1 MPAPAAVREPNP
13 SAGAAA
19 TRPGGG
25 RAAWRWVQRLATLA
39 FFALL
44 AWLLWNQARSIE
56 WGEVRE
62 ALTGYRRGT
71 LALAAA
77 LAAASYTVYSGYD
90 LLSRHYSGHLL
101 PTRQVMGL
109 TFVCYAFNLN
119 LGSLVGGLALRY
131 RLYSRL
137 GLDAPTI
144 ARIVSFSMATNWL
157 GYLLLAGAL
166 FALQPPDPPPQWRL
180 DPGGLRLLG
189 GAMVAGGLAY
199 LAACTFARR
208 RSWMLRGHEFA
219 LPPLPL
225 ALAQVGVSMLN
236 WMVMGTIV
244 WILLLQRVPYPNVL
258 ATLLVA
264 AVAGVITH
272 VPAGLGVLEAVFVA
286 LLSHRAPAAQLIA
299 ALLAYRAVYY
309 LAPLAVAALA
319 YLRAELRWRQSH
331 PEERHARHRAGLL
344 RATAPGRPS
353 GSISPPDSS
362 SGRGAAGGPAGRAA
376 ADEAP
381 SGKTAGRQ
389 RHRA

>member
-1 MPAPAAVREPNP
+1 MPAPAAVREPGTP
-13 SAGAAA
+13 AGAAPV
-19 TRPGGG
+19 RPAAG
-25 RAAWRWVQRLATLA
+25 RAGWRWTKRIATLA

-44 AWLLWNQARSIE
+44 AALLWNQARSIE

-62 ALTGYRRGT
+62 ALAGYRPGT
-71 LALAAA
+71 LVLAAA
-77 LAAASYTVYSGYD
+77 LAAASYTVYSCYD

-144 ARIVSFSMATNWL
+144 TRIVSFSMATNWL
-157 GYLLLAGAL
+157 GYLLLAGAA
-166 FALQPPDPPPQWRL
+166 FALQPPDLPPQWRL
-180 DPGGLRLLG
+180 DPGGLRGLG
-189 GAMVAGGLAY
+189 GAMIAAGIAY
-199 LAACTFARR
+199 LAACAFARR
-208 RSWMLRGHEFA
+208 RSWTLRGHVFA

-236 WMVMGTIV
+236 WLLMGAIV
-244 WILLLQRVPYPNVL
+244 WLLLQQRVPYPNVL

-286 LLSHRAPAAQLIA
+286 LLSHCAPAAQLVA

-309 LAPLAVAALA
+309 LAPLALAALA
-319 YLRAELRWRQSH
+319 YLRAELRWRRSH
-331 PEERHARHRAGLL
+331 PEQRHARHGAGLL
-344 RATAPGRPS
+344 RATAPGRPADAAS
-353 GSISPPDSS
+353 AALRDAHRIEGAFAPDET
-362 SGRGAAGGPAGRAA
+362 AGGRPSR
-376 ADEAP
+376 EAP
-381 SGKTAGRQ
+381 ERKR
-389 RHRA
+389 RRA

>member
-1 MPAPAAVREPNP
+1 VSAPPAAREPGP
-13 SAGAAA
+13 PAGAAPA
-19 TRPGGG
+19 RPAGG
-25 RAAWRWVQRLATLA
+25 RAAWRWAKRIATLA

-44 AWLLWNQARSIE
+44 AGLLWNQARSIE
-56 WGEVRE
+56 WAEVRE
-62 ALTGYRRGT
+62 ALAGYRLAT

-77 LAAASYTVYSGYD
+77 LAAASYTVYSCYD

-137 GLDAPTI
+137 GLDTPTI
-144 ARIVSFSMATNWL
+144 TRIVSFSMATNWL
-157 GYLLLAGAL
+157 GYLLLAGAA
-166 FALQPPDPPPQWRL
+166 FALQPPDLPPPWRL
-180 DPGGLRLLG
+180 DPGGLRGLG
-189 GAMVAGGLAY
+189 GAMVVAGLAY
-199 LAACTFARR
+199 LAACAFARR
-208 RSWMLRGHEFA
+208 RSWTLRGHVFA

-236 WMVMGTIV
+236 WLLMATIV
-244 WILLLQRVPYPNVL
+244 WLLLQQQRVPYPSVL
-258 ATLLVA
+258 TTLLVA

-286 LLSHRAPAAQLIA
+286 LLSHRAPAAPLVA

-309 LAPLAVAALA
+309 LAPLALAALA
-319 YLRAELRWRQSH
+319 YLRAELRWRRTH

-344 RATAPGRPS
+344 RATAPGRPAAAA
-353 GSISPPDSS
+353 SPRPAD
-362 SGRGAAGGPAGRAA
+362 GRRAAGAPAPGAATGGPASR
-376 ADEAP
+376 EAP
-381 SGKTAGRQ
+381 PRD
-389 RHRA
+389 RRRA